1 MFRKKKFKSNAS
13 SIGVIGSVEGPTAI
27 FIASKDM
34 DKYKFSPIKWK
45 NFLIRGLDLI
55 RNNDK

>member
-13 SIGVIGSVEGPTAI
+13 SIGVIGSIDGPTAI
-27 FIASKDM
+27 FIASKDIE
-34 DKYKFSPIKWK
+34 KYKFSPIKRK
-45 NFLIRGLDLI
+45 RFLIKGLDLI